1 MPLYPDIEPYNEEFL
16 KVSEIH
22 TIYFEE
28 CGNPTG
34 KPVVFI
40 HGGPGGGISPGARQ
54 YFNPEKYRIILVD
67 QRGCGKSTPF
77 AELRENTTSDLIN
90 DFETIRKK
98 IKIDKWMIFGGSWG
112 STLGLAYA
120 QAYPEVVTELV
131 LRGIF
136 LGRRKEIAWLY
147 QHGASEVFPDMWEH
161 YIAPI
166 PQELRGDFLAA
177 YHKLLTGDN
186 EELKKKAA
194 KAWSIWE
201 GSTSKLYIDDE
212 SIERFAGEDFS
223 LAFARIENHF
233 FINQLFLEE
242 AQLLKNAHKIRNI
255 PGVIVQGRYDMVCP
269 TASAWD
275 LHKVWPEA
283 ELEIIRDAGHS
294 ATEPG
299 IIDALVR
306 ATDNFANN
314 I

>member
-54 YFNPEKYRIILVD
+54 YFNPEKYRIVLVD

-98 IKIDKWMIFGGSWG
+98 LKIDRWMIFGGSWG

-120 QAYPEVVTELV
+120 QAHPEVVTELV

-186 EELKKKAA
+186 EELKRKAA

-275 LHKVWPEA
+275 LHKAWPEA
-283 ELEIIRDAGHS
+283 KLEIIPDAGHS

-299 IIDALVR
+299 IIDALVK
-306 ATDNFANN
+306 ATDDFAKN

>member
-16 KVSEIH
+16 KVSDIH

-28 CGNPTG
+28 CGNSNG

-90 DFETIRKK
+90 DFEKIRKK
-98 IKIDKWMIFGGSWG
+98 LGIDKWMIFGGSWG

-120 QAYPEVVTELV
+120 QAHPEVVTELV

-136 LGRRKEIAWLY
+136 LGRRKEISWLY
-147 QHGASEVFPDMWEH
+147 QHGASEIFPDMWEH

-166 PQELRGDFLAA
+166 PEEGRGDFISA
-177 YHKLLTGDN
+177 YHTLLTGDN

-194 KAWSIWE
+194 IAWSVWE
-201 GSTSKLYIDDE
+201 GSTSKLYVDQE
-212 SIERFAGEDFS
+212 SVERFSDEDFS

-233 FINQLFLEE
+233 FKNQLFLEE

-255 PGVIVQGRYDMVCP
+255 PGIIVQGRYDVVCP

-275 LHKVWPEA
+275 LHKAWPEA
-283 ELEIIRDAGHS
+283 KLEIIPDAGHS

-299 IIDALVR
+299 IIDALVK
-306 ATDNFANN
+306 ATDEFANN
-314 I
+314 A

>member
-90 DFETIRKK
+90 DFEKIRSKLG
-98 IKIDKWMIFGGSWG
+98 IDKWMIFGGSWG

-120 QAYPEVVTELV
+120 QAHPEVVTELV

-136 LGRRKEIAWLY
+136 LGRRKEISWLY
-147 QHGASEVFPDMWEH
+147 QHGASEVFPDMWEQ

-166 PQELRGDFLAA
+166 PEKDRGDFISA
-177 YHKLLTGDN
+177 YHTLLTGDD
-186 EELKKKAA
+186 EELKRKAA
-194 KAWSIWE
+194 IAWSVWE
-201 GSTSKLYIDDE
+201 GSTSKLYIDQE
-212 SIERFAGEDFS
+212 SVDRFSDEDFS

-233 FINQLFLEE
+233 FKNQLFLEE

-255 PGVIVQGRYDMVCP
+255 PGIIVQGRYDMVCP

-275 LHKVWPEA
+275 LHKAWPEA
-283 ELEIIRDAGHS
+283 RLEIIPDAGHS

-299 IIDALVR
+299 IIDALVK
-306 ATDNFANN
+306 ATDSFVNN

>member
-16 KVSEIH
+16 KVSDIH

-28 CGNPTG
+28 CGNSNG

-40 HGGPGGGISPGARQ
+40 HGGPGVGISPGARK

-90 DFETIRKK
+90 DFEKIRKK
-98 IKIDKWMIFGGSWG
+98 LGIDKWMIFGASWG

-120 QAYPEVVTELV
+120 QAHPEFVTELV
-131 LRGIF
+131 LSGIF
-136 LGRRKEIAWLY
+136 LGRRKEISWLY
-147 QHGASEVFPDMWEH
+147 QHGASEIFPDMWEH

-166 PQELRGDFLAA
+166 PGESRGDFISA
-177 YHKLLTGDN
+177 YHTLLTGDN

-194 KAWSIWE
+194 RAWSVWE
-201 GSTSKLYIDDE
+201 CSISKLYVDQE
-212 SIERFAGEDFS
+212 SVERFSDEDFS
-223 LAFARIENHF
+223 LVFARIENHF
-233 FINQLFLEE
+233 FKNQLFLEE
-242 AQLLKNAHKIRNI
+242 AQLIKDAHKIRNI
-255 PGVIVQGRYDMVCP
+255 PGIIVQGRYDVICP

-283 ELEIIRDAGHS
+283 KLEIIPDAGHS
-294 ATEPG
+294 TTEPG
-299 IIDALVR
+299 IIDALVK
-306 ATDNFANN
+306 ATDEFANN
-314 I
+314 V